1 MLVPTALRPGDR
13 VRVIAPSGPFD
24 RTLALRAIGWL
35 GERYRVEFDW
45 EAFRPV
51 GMFAGS
57 DARRLAELNHALR
70 ARHIR
75 AIWAARG
82 GHGLTRIAH
91 LADYPALLRQPKW
104 VVGFSD
110 VTLLHAELN
119 RAGVASLHAPNL
131 TGLGRGDALSR
142 ARVVEM
148 LEAPSALRIH
158 RGLQV
163 WVEGKA
169 EGTLAGGN
177 LTMLFTCAAAQRLL
191 LPRSCVLVLE
201 DVAEAPYRVDRMLT
215 ALRLSGAFDRVAAVV
230 VGDFTCCPAG
240 RDAVTA
246 EQVVRD
252 ALAGLGV
259 PVLSGLPFGHGRHN
273 EPLPLGLPAAVDGE
287 TATLTIGHT
296 TPSN

>member
-1 MLVPTALRPGDR
+1 
-13 VRVIAPSGPFD
+13 
-24 RTLALRAIGWL
+24 
-35 GERYRVEFDW
+35 
-45 EAFRPV
+45 
-51 GMFAGS
+51 
-57 DARRLAELNHALR
+57 
-70 ARHIR
+70 
-75 AIWAARG
+75 
-82 GHGLTRIAH
+82 
-91 LADYPALLRQPKW
+91 
-104 VVGFSD
+104 
-110 VTLLHAELN
+110 
-119 RAGVASLHAPNL
+119 
-131 TGLGRGDALSR
+131 
-142 ARVVEM
+142 
-148 LEAPSALRIH
+148 
-158 RGLQV
+158 
-163 WVEGKA
+163 
-169 EGTLAGGN
+169 
-177 LTMLFTCAAAQRLL
+177 MLFTCAAAQRLL